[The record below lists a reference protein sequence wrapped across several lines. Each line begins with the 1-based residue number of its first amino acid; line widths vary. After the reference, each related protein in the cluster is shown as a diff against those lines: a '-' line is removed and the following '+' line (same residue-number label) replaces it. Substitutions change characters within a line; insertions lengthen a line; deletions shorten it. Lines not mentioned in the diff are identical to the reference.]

1 MGHQQKKLLNAKDN
15 ILYRPALM
23 AQIYS
28 TGTYHRTVPI
38 DLMKEFTI
46 CESFSRANTEYCVAL
61 ERPAAYGSIIGDFLI
76 RQGLLRQGASIVEIG
91 GGYGS
96 LMNAFLSAH
105 AEMVKRVV
113 MVDLS
118 EGLLRRQKKTLE
130 RWHDKVR
137 FVRAD
142 IHELAGSIRG
152 ADLIIMNEVIGDLD
166 TMIDID
172 PEDLPHQVRR
182 LVDSYGLGIPSQ
194 GCFNLNIGAI
204 KLIETICSKGI
215 PIFLTEHSSD
225 PIIPQDMDFLS
236 KGLDLDSY
244 PRRIDLF
251 KHCEYTIRFSHLI
264 QAAHALGRKTETGA
278 LLDLINI
285 RKSPALNM
293 IFTSRACS
301 TDYQEIMFELLDH
314 IREYRWLLIN

>member
-1 MGHQQKKLLNAKDN
+1 
-15 ILYRPALM
+15 M

-28 TGTYHRTVPI
+28 TSTFHRTVPI

-46 CESFSRANTEYCVAL
+46 CESFSRADTEYCVAL
-61 ERPAAYGSIIGDFLI
+61 ERPAAYGSMIGEFLI
-76 RQGLLRQGASIVEIG
+76 RQGTLRQGSTIVEIG

-96 LMNAFLSAH
+96 LMNGFLSAH
-105 AEMVKRVV
+105 AEMVKKVI

-130 RWHDKVR
+130 RWHEKVR

-142 IHELAGSIRG
+142 IHELSGAIRG

-166 TMIDID
+166 TMINID
-172 PEDLPHQVRR
+172 PEDLPHQVRL
-182 LVDSYGLGIPSQ
+182 LVDSYGLDIPSQ

-204 KLIETICSKGI
+204 KLIESICGKGI

-225 PIIPQDMDFLS
+225 PIIPQDLGFLS
-236 KGLDLDSY
+236 RGLDLDSY
-244 PRRIDLF
+244 PRKIDLF

-264 QAAHALGRKTETGA
+264 QTAHALGRKSQTGA
-278 LLDLINI
+278 LLDLISI
-285 RKSPALNM
+285 KKSPALNM

-301 TDYQEIMFELLDH
+301 TDYQEIMFEFLDH
-314 IREYRWLLIN
+314 IREYRWLIIT

>member
-1 MGHQQKKLLNAKDN
+1 
-15 ILYRPALM
+15 M

-28 TGTYHRTVPI
+28 TSTYHRCVPV

-46 CESFSRANTEYCVAL
+46 CESFSRADTEYAIAL
-61 ERPAAYGSIIGDFLI
+61 ENPAAYGTIIGGFLL
-76 RQGLLRQGASIVEIG
+76 QQNMLGPCSTLVEIG

-96 LMNAFLSAH
+96 LMNGFLTSH
-105 AEMVKRVV
+105 AEMVKKVM

-130 RWHDKVR
+130 IWHEKVR

-142 IHELAGSIRG
+142 IHELSGAIRG

-172 PEDLPHQVRR
+172 TEDLPHQVRH
-182 LVDSYGLGIPSQ
+182 LVDSYGLDIPPQ

-204 KLIETICSKGI
+204 RLIESLCSKGI

-225 PIIPQDMDFLS
+225 PIIPQDLGFLS
-236 KGLDLDSY
+236 RGLDLDSY

-251 KHCEYTIRFSHLI
+251 KHKEYTIRFSHLI
-264 QAAHALGRKTETGA
+264 KVAHALGKKTKTGA
-278 LLDLINI
+278 LLDLIGL
-285 RKSPALNM
+285 RRSPALNM
-293 IFTSRACS
+293 VFTSRACS
-301 TDYQEIMFELLDH
+301 TSYQEVMFELLDH
-314 IREYRWLLIN
+314 IREYRWLIIR